1 VLSPPTAGGP
11 DRVPTIRIHLFNF
24 TGDKTMNPRNPLVGL
39 AFAAAFGVNAWAAEP
54 VKIGLVL
61 PMSGPFA
68 AYGKQIEHGVKL
80 YLATNGDTYGGRK
93 VELILKDD
101 SPGTAGDVSKR
112 LAQELVVKD
121 KVDILAGFAL
131 TPSAFAAAPV
141 ATEGKKPM
149 IVMNA
154 ATSAITTKS
163 PDIVRTS
170 MTLPQNAA
178 PIASWAA
185 KNGIKKVFIL
195 IADYGPGYDAGGQFR
210 KTFTAAG
217 GQIVDEVRAPVSN
230 PDYGPFLQRIKDAK
244 PDAVFVF
251 LPPGAGTVA
260 FMKGFSERGLGQAG
274 IKLIS
279 TGDLTDEDILDAL
292 GDSALGLITSFHYSE
307 DHKSAENKAYTEAYA
322 KAYPKDRP
330 NFMSVGGYD
339 GMHLIAEV
347 LKKTN
352 GDTDAD
358 KFVAAAKGMKWESPR
373 GPISIDP
380 ATRDIVQT
388 IYIRKVERVA
398 GKLQNVEFDHVADF
412 KDPGKE

>member
-1 VLSPPTAGGP
+1 
-11 DRVPTIRIHLFNF
+11 
-24 TGDKTMNPRNPLVGL
+24 MNPRNRLLGL
-39 AFAAAFGVNAWAAEP
+39 AAATLISVNAWAAEP

-80 YLATNGDTYGGRK
+80 YLATKGDTFGGRK
-93 VELILKDD
+93 VELIVKDD

-121 KVDILAGFAL
+121 KVDILAGFGL
-131 TPSAFAAAPV
+131 TPSAFAVAPV
-141 ATEGKKPM
+141 ATEAKKPM
-149 IVMNA
+149 VVMNA

-163 PDIVRTS
+163 NYLVRTS
-170 MTLPQNAA
+170 MTLPQNTA
-178 PIASWAA
+178 PIANWAA
-185 KNGIKKVFIL
+185 KNGIKTVFTL
-195 IADYGPGYDAGGQFR
+195 VADFGPGQDAETQFK

-217 GQIVDEVRAPVSN
+217 GKIVGDVRAPVSN
-230 PDYGPFLQRIKDAK
+230 PDYGPFLQKIKDVK
-244 PDAVFVF
+244 PDAVFLF
-251 LPPGAGTVA
+251 LPPGAGTIA
-260 FMKGFSERGLGQAG
+260 FMKGFAERGLAESG
-274 IKLIS
+274 IKLIA
-279 TGDLTDEDILDAL
+279 TGDLPDEEIIDAI
-292 GDSALGLITSFHYSE
+292 GEPALGLITSFHYSE
-307 DHKSAENKAYTEAYA
+307 AHKSAENAAYTAAYA

-347 LKKTN
+347 LKKTG

-358 KFVAAAKGMKWESPR
+358 KFIEAAKGMKWTSPR
-373 GPISIDP
+373 GPVSIDA

-388 IYIRKVERVA
+388 IYIRKVERVG
-398 GKLQNVEFDHVADF
+398 GKLQNVEFDQVADF

>member
-1 VLSPPTAGGP
+1 MS
-11 DRVPTIRIHLFNF
+11 
-24 TGDKTMNPRNPLVGL
+24 PRNRLLGI
-39 AFAAAFGVNAWAAEP
+39 AAAVMFCANATAADP

-80 YLATNGDTYGGRK
+80 YLATRGDTFGGRK
-93 VELILKDD
+93 VELLIKDD

-131 TPSAFAAAPV
+131 TPSAFAVAPV
-141 ATEGKKPM
+141 ATEARKAM
-149 IVMNA
+149 VVMNA

-163 PDIVRTS
+163 NYLVRVS
-170 MTLPQNAA
+170 MTLPQNTA

-185 KNGIKKVFIL
+185 KNGIKNVFTL
-195 IADYGPGYDAGGQFR
+195 VADYGPGHDSEGQFK

-217 GQIVDEVRAPVSN
+217 GKIAGEVRVPVSN
-230 PDYGPFLQRIKDAK
+230 ADYGPYLQRIKDVK
-244 PDAVFVF
+244 PDAVFLF
-251 LPPGAGTVA
+251 LPPGAGTIA
-260 FMKGFSERGLGQAG
+260 FMKGFLERGLAHSG
-274 IKLIS
+274 IKLIA
-279 TGDLTDEDILDAL
+279 TGDLSDEEIIDAI
-292 GDSALGLITSFHYSE
+292 GEPALGLITSFHYSE
-307 DHKSAENKAYTEAYA
+307 AHKSPENAAYTAAYA

-352 GDTDAD
+352 GVTDGD
-358 KFVAAAKGMKWESPR
+358 KFIEAAKGMKWISPR
-373 GPISIDP
+373 GPVTIDP

-388 IYIRKVERVA
+388 IYVRKVEKGA
-398 GKLQNVEFDHVADF
+398 GRLQNVEFDQVADF

>member
-1 VLSPPTAGGP
+1 MNLKQQFASLVL
-11 DRVPTIRIHLFNF
+11 
-24 TGDKTMNPRNPLVGL
+24 
-39 AFAAAFGVNAWAAEP
+39 AATFSGAVWAADP

-80 YLATNGDTYGGRK
+80 YLAEKGDTFGGRK
-93 VELILKDD
+93 VELIIKDD

-112 LAQELVVKD
+112 LAQELVIKD
-121 KVDILAGFAL
+121 KVDILAGFGL
-131 TPSAFAAAPV
+131 TPSAFAVAPV
-141 ATEGKKPM
+141 ATEAKKPM
-149 IVMNA
+149 VVMNA
-154 ATSAITTKS
+154 ATSSVTTKS
-163 PDIVRTS
+163 PYIVRTS
-170 MTLPQNAA
+170 MTLPQNSA

-244 PDAVFVF
+244 PDAVFLF

-260 FMKGFSERGLGQAG
+260 FMKGFAERGLSQAG
-274 IKLIS
+274 IKLIA

-307 DHKSAENKAYTEAYA
+307 AHMSPENKAYTEAYY

-352 GDTDAD
+352 GNTDAG
-358 KFVAAAKGMKWESPR
+358 KFVEAAKGLKWDSPR
-373 GPISIDP
+373 GPITIDP

-388 IYIRKVERVA
+388 IYIRKVERLA
-398 GKLQNVEFDHVADF
+398 GKLQNLEFDHVADF